1 MKKKIVIAGGHLTP
15 AMAVIEELQKRGNWE
30 IFYFGRPYSTEGD
43 RTVSLES
50 RIVKE
55 QGVKFIPI
63 NFGRIQHNFT
73 RYSPWAFLRIPWGFI
88 LSFIQLIRL
97 RPNLVF
103 SFGSYVGITVV
114 ISAWILGIPVVIH
127 EQTTV
132 VGLANKISS
141 SLAKKILVSWSQA
154 LKIFPQGKTV
164 LTGNPIRSEIF
175 QFNSKVWES
184 FGFESE
190 LPLILITGGNQGSH
204 RINVAV
210 EGILKKLLG
219 EYNLFHQTG
228 HLESFGDFDRLSKA
242 KEKFPTDLKKRYQI
256 RKYLT
261 GEEWGTVLKKADLV
275 VSRAGINTISE
286 LLALGKPQ
294 LLIPIPWLPAD
305 EQGQNAMM
313 VKKMSLGEILAQK
326 DLNPENLFQKIE
338 EMIKNLKKYQQKPE
352 QVNLQ
357 AAGKIVDELEKM
369 A

>member
-1 MKKKIVIAGGHLTP
+1 MKNKRIVIAGGHLTP
-15 AMAVIEELQKRGNWE
+15 ALAVIEELQKRGGWE

-43 RTVSLES
+43 KTPSLES
-50 RIVKE
+50 KIIKD
-55 QGVKFIPI
+55 QGIKFIPI
-63 NFGRIQHNFT
+63 NFGRVQHNFT
-73 RYSPWAFLRIPWGFI
+73 RYSPWAFLRIPWGFV
-88 LSFIQLIRL
+88 LSFVQLIRL
-97 RPNLVF
+97 RPSLVL
-103 SFGSYVGITVV
+103 SFGSYVGVTVV

-141 SLAKKILVSWSQA
+141 SLAKKVLVSWLQT
-154 LKIFPQGKTV
+154 LRVFPHDKTV
-164 LTGNPIRSEIF
+164 LTGNPLRSEIF
-175 QFNSKVWES
+175 QFKTKIWES
-184 FGFESE
+184 FDFDSK
-190 LPLILITGGNQGSH
+190 LPLVLITGGNQGSH
-204 RINVAV
+204 QINVAV
-210 EGILKKLLG
+210 EGILKRLLG
-219 EYNLFHQTG
+219 KYNLFHQTG
-228 HLESFGDFDRLSKA
+228 HLESFGDFDRLSEV
-242 KEKFPTDLKKRYQI
+242 KEKMPADLQKHYQI

-261 GEEWGTVLKKADLV
+261 EEWGTVLKKADLV

-305 EQGQNAMM
+305 EQGQNAQM
-313 VKKMSLGEILAQK
+313 VKKMGLGEILPQK

-338 EMIKNLKKYQQKPE
+338 SMMKNLKKYQQKPE